1 MTDLIH
7 GAIDYGELA
16 RLGLQPEE
24 ILDFSVNGN
33 PYGPSPRVHEAITNV
48 PVDRY
53 PDRECLVLRQTILD
67 VELAEANLSLAS
79 IICGNGSSELIWAI
93 AHAYLASGEKT
104 AIIGPTF
111 GEYLAASRAVGAS
124 VVEAR
129 AELEADFRHDL
140 FSLGRWLIANRPILV
155 WLCNPNNPTGSYLKL
170 QDLFYLAKI
179 CDEMGA
185 LLVIDEAYH
194 HFVFSCDSDSGSR
207 SAIELLLTELQSHVL
222 VLRSLTKDY
231 ALAGLRLGYAVGSL
245 ETIQRLRAVLPSWN
259 VNGLAQAAGCA
270 ALGDRDHIRTTLTWL
285 AEERQKFFQALS
297 QFGCRI
303 IPSCTHFCLLK
314 VGDAARVR
322 RDLLTRKI
330 LVRDCSSF
338 GMPRFIRVAARP
350 ASDWQQLIHALREV
364 L

>member
-1 MTDLIH
+1 MTDCIH
-7 GAIDYGELA
+7 GAFNYGELA

-48 PVDRY
+48 PIDRY
-53 PDRECLVLRQTILD
+53 PDRECLALRQAILD
-67 VELAEANLSLAS
+67 VELAEIDLPFAS
-79 IICGNGSSELIWAI
+79 IVCGNGSSELIWAI
-93 AHAYLASGEKT
+93 AHAYLVTGDRA

-124 VVEAR
+124 TTEAC
-129 AELEADFRHDL
+129 AEEADFRHDL
-140 FSLGRWLIANRPILV
+140 SSLGHWLIANRPVLV
-155 WLCNPNNPTGSYLKL
+155 WLCNPNNPTGSHLKL
-170 QDLFYLAKI
+170 QDLYYLAKI
-179 CDEMGA
+179 CDEIDA

-270 ALGDRDHIRTTLTWL
+270 ALDDRDHIRTTLTWL
-285 AEERQKFFQALS
+285 AEERQKFFQALG
-297 QFGCRI
+297 QLDCCM
-303 IPSCTHFCLLK
+303 IPSSTHFCLLE

-338 GMPRFIRVAARP
+338 GLPRFIRVATRP
-350 ASDWQQLIHALREV
+350 ASDWQQLIHALWEV

>member
-1 MTDLIH
+1 MRSVTDRIH

-33 PYGPSPRVHEAITNV
+33 PYGPSPHVHEAIAKV

-53 PDRECLVLRQTILD
+53 PDRECLVLCQTILD
-67 VELAEANLSLAS
+67 VELAEANLPLAS

-93 AHAYLASGEKT
+93 AHAYLVVGDKA

-129 AELEADFRHDL
+129 AELEADFQHDL
-140 FSLGRWLIANRPILV
+140 FSLGRWLIANRPALV
-155 WLCNPNNPTGSYLKL
+155 WLCNPNNPTGSHLKL
-170 QDLFYLAKI
+170 QDLYYLAKI
-179 CDEMGA
+179 CDEIGA

-194 HFVFSCDSDSGSR
+194 HFVFSCDS
-207 SAIELLLTELQSHVL
+207 AIELLFTELQSHVL

-285 AEERQKFFQALS
+285 AEERQKFFQALEPVRLS
-297 QFGCRI
+297 YYSIEYSFLPTRSGRCCSC
-303 IPSCTHFCLLK
+303 PSRLAGPQNT
-314 VGDAARVR
+314 G
-322 RDLLTRKI
+322 
-330 LVRDCSSF
+330 S
-338 GMPRFIRVAARP
+338 
-350 ASDWQQLIHALREV
+350 
-364 L
+364 